1 MHTNKSRVLATF
13 SSLLLTVINPLSA
26 TGQTTSSPTS
36 IAQQSCEGIGNPLS
50 KANLDARAQN
60 LDIGDRNNSQVL
72 ENAFERFSVPSM
84 SVLALQGG
92 AIVEIRAQPNTKPY
106 PSGARTVQTGGAYKS
121 VEPDGVAPL
130 LVAIRTQKP
139 KGITL
144 VNYKES
150 IFYDAK
156 AVVGRIS
163 LSVEN
168 YQALGFVDALT
179 QSDAGKLYNTPK
191 AIRPTP
197 RLIYLTTSDTIIGNS
212 TIGRQQEK
220 VLLCFST

>member
-1 MHTNKSRVLATF
+1 
-13 SSLLLTVINPLSA
+13 
-26 TGQTTSSPTS
+26 
-36 IAQQSCEGIGNPLS
+36 
-50 KANLDARAQN
+50 
-60 LDIGDRNNSQVL
+60 
-72 ENAFERFSVPSM
+72 M
-84 SVLALQGG
+84 SVLGLEGG

-191 AIRPTP
+191 VIRPTP

-212 TIGRQQEK
+212 TIEK
-220 VLLCFST
+220 ATREGVALFQHVVCDNIPNGGTLGTNDIVMGKGIPLNFGIYKGKPTPSVPLKPGLPSTLGPLLPQAQTPPLSPPSDGCFKSSTPYCPGGCCI